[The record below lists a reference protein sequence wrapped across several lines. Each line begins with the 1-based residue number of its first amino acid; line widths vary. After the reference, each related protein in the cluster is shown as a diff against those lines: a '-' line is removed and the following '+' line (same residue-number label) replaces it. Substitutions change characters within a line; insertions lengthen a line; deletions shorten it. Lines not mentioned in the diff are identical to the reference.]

1 MKVRTAGDVVQLPAK
16 IIKCKRGDTI
26 IECEN
31 GDITLRGRNIN
42 IDATGGG
49 QDGVV
54 NINGNR
60 IIDLNSPDIRLQG
73 EKDIDRW

>member
-1 MKVRTAGDVVQLPAK
+1 MLFNFPAK

-42 IDATGGG
+42 IEA
-49 QDGVV
+49 
-54 NINGNR
+54 
-60 IIDLNSPDIRLQG
+60 
-73 EKDIDRW
+73 RWWWTRWCYQYKWK